1 MFIFFN
7 IYYMKYLK
15 KYENQNHLFIDDEYV
30 KECFLNLIEGPQF
43 RQIQM
48 WKHNT
53 MMELSFNLPKPKVK
67 NYANSWFEDI
77 NTFIS
82 HGEEVHKLYLDI
94 EESVNKLKI
103 EYPDY
108 KVEYKLYTQGFDP
121 NVFTV
126 RIEKLWT

>member
-30 KECFLNLIEGPQF
+30 NECFLNLIEGPQF

-48 WKHNT
+48 LKY
-53 MMELSFNLPKPKVK
+53 MMEVSFNLPLPDVK

-77 NTFIS
+77 KPFVS
-82 HGEEVHKLYLDI
+82 CGEETHKLYLDI

-108 KVEYKLYTQGFDP
+108 EVEYKLYTQGFNP
-121 NVFTV
+121 NVFSV
-126 RIEKLWT
+126 RISIN

>member
-1 MFIFFN
+1 
-7 IYYMKYLK
+7 MKYLK

-53 MMELSFNLPKPKVK
+53 MMEVSFNLPKLKVK
-67 NYANSWFEDI
+67 NYASIWSGDI
-77 NTFIS
+77 KPFVS
-82 HGEEVHKLYLDI
+82 CGEKTHKLYLDI
-94 EESVNKLKI
+94 EESLNKLKI

-108 KVEYKLYTQGFDP
+108 KVVYKIYTQGFNPD
-121 NVFTV
+121 VFTV
-126 RIEKLWT
+126 RISIN

>member
-53 MMELSFNLPKPKVK
+53 MMEVSFNLPLPDVK
-67 NYANSWFEDI
+67 NYANRWFEDI
-77 NTFIS
+77 KPFVFYV
-82 HGEEVHKLYLDI
+82 EETHKLYLDI

-126 RIEKLWT
+126 RISIN

>member
-30 KECFLNLIEGPQF
+30 NECFLNLIEGPQF

-48 WKHNT
+48 LKY
-53 MMELSFNLPKPKVK
+53 MMEVSFNLPLPDVK
-67 NYANSWFEDI
+67 NYVNSWSEDI

-108 KVEYKLYTQGFDP
+108 KIEYKLYTQGFNP
-121 NVFTV
+121 NVFMV
-126 RIEKLWT
+126 RISIN